1 MKLAVVTI
9 ISMVAT
15 AGVYGMVGLIVRM
28 DDLGY
33 KLVKLSKGRKN
44 SLYFIG
50 MGLVNALPLVIKSL
64 SVVGTVALLLVS
76 GGIFVHNV
84 SFFYHFLEGIPSML
98 KDLIIGASV
107 GTLTLFVVKLFKKI
121 YDTTFKSRES

>member
-1 MKLAVVTI
+1 
-9 ISMVAT
+9 
-15 AGVYGMVGLIVRM
+15 
-28 DDLGY
+28 
-33 KLVKLSKGRKN
+33 
-44 SLYFIG
+44 
-50 MGLVNALPLVIKSL
+50 MGLVNALPLVIKTL

-84 SFFYHFLEGIPSML
+84 SFFHHFLEGIPSML
-98 KDLIIGASV
+98 KDLIIGVSV